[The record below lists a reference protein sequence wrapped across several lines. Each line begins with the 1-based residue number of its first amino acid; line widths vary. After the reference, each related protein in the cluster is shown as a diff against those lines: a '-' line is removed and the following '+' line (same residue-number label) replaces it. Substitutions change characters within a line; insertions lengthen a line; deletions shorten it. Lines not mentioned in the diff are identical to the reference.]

1 MPLFGDVLPR
11 GAFVLLAFAA
21 SIGATVARSRQARLL
36 VGLDVDLPVEHPAA
50 ELQELGPDPLA
61 APAFQGGLAD
71 APASGQLFLI
81 EVSDFHLGLLPN
93 ELAGV
98 HEGAVPHASQGAARH
113 GGGMGVN
120 GCRFG
125 CLPGKTLLFRI
136 LRLFVYFGY
145 TPSHDAVQSS
155 QEAAMTTLSPT
166 HSLPTA
172 EEVAIARESGR
183 ALSAFLQ
190 TRAETQQIEI
200 FDDKGASH
208 PVRVPVSAL
217 RLLVDV
223 LTEIGEGNAV
233 SIIPIHAE
241 LTTQDAADV
250 LNVSR
255 PFLVQLL
262 ERGEI
267 PFHKIGTHRRVRY
280 QDVIAYKERIDA
292 ERSKALDALAEQ
304 AQALKMG
311 YE

>member
-1 MPLFGDVLPR
+1 
-11 GAFVLLAFAA
+11 
-21 SIGATVARSRQARLL
+21 
-36 VGLDVDLPVEHPAA
+36 
-50 ELQELGPDPLA
+50 
-61 APAFQGGLAD
+61 
-71 APASGQLFLI
+71 
-81 EVSDFHLGLLPN
+81 
-93 ELAGV
+93 
-98 HEGAVPHASQGAARH
+98 
-113 GGGMGVN
+113 
-120 GCRFG
+120 
-125 CLPGKTLLFRI
+125 
-136 LRLFVYFGY
+136 
-145 TPSHDAVQSS
+145 
-155 QEAAMTTLSPT
+155 MTTLSPT

-200 FDDKGASH
+200 FDKGAAH

-280 QDVIAYKERIDA
+280 QDVIAYKERIDV

-304 AQALKMG
+304 GQALKMG

>member
-1 MPLFGDVLPR
+1 
-11 GAFVLLAFAA
+11 
-21 SIGATVARSRQARLL
+21 
-36 VGLDVDLPVEHPAA
+36 
-50 ELQELGPDPLA
+50 
-61 APAFQGGLAD
+61 
-71 APASGQLFLI
+71 
-81 EVSDFHLGLLPN
+81 
-93 ELAGV
+93 
-98 HEGAVPHASQGAARH
+98 
-113 GGGMGVN
+113 
-120 GCRFG
+120 
-125 CLPGKTLLFRI
+125 
-136 LRLFVYFGY
+136 
-145 TPSHDAVQSS
+145 
-155 QEAAMTTLSPT
+155 MTTLSPT

-183 ALSAFLQ
+183 ALSAYLQ

-200 FDDKGASH
+200 FDDKGAAH

-262 ERGEI
+262 ERREI
-267 PFHKIGTHRRVRY
+267 P
-280 QDVIAYKERIDA
+280 YKERIDV

>member
-1 MPLFGDVLPR
+1 
-11 GAFVLLAFAA
+11 
-21 SIGATVARSRQARLL
+21 
-36 VGLDVDLPVEHPAA
+36 
-50 ELQELGPDPLA
+50 
-61 APAFQGGLAD
+61 
-71 APASGQLFLI
+71 
-81 EVSDFHLGLLPN
+81 
-93 ELAGV
+93 
-98 HEGAVPHASQGAARH
+98 
-113 GGGMGVN
+113 
-120 GCRFG
+120 
-125 CLPGKTLLFRI
+125 
-136 LRLFVYFGY
+136 
-145 TPSHDAVQSS
+145 
-155 QEAAMTTLSPT
+155 MTTLSPA

-172 EEVAIARESGR
+172 EEIAIARKSGR

-190 TRAETQQIEI
+190 TRAQTQQIEI

-208 PVRVPVSAL
+208 SVRVPLSAL
-217 RLLVDV
+217 RLLVDA

-267 PFHKIGTHRRVRY
+267 LFHKIGTHRRVRY

-311 YE
+311 YD

>member
-1 MPLFGDVLPR
+1 MSRNLRMRKLFAARRAVLPR
-11 GAFVLLAFAA
+11 
-21 SIGATVARSRQARLL
+21 
-36 VGLDVDLPVEHPAA
+36 
-50 ELQELGPDPLA
+50 
-61 APAFQGGLAD
+61 
-71 APASGQLFLI
+71 
-81 EVSDFHLGLLPN
+81 
-93 ELAGV
+93 
-98 HEGAVPHASQGAARH
+98 
-113 GGGMGVN
+113 N
-120 GCRFG
+120 GCEWVSFW
-125 CLPGKTLLFRI
+125 LP
-136 LRLFVYFGY
+136 
-145 TPSHDAVQSS
+145 
-155 QEAAMTTLSPT
+155 
-166 HSLPTA
+166 
-172 EEVAIARESGR
+172 AR
-183 ALSAFLQ
+183 Q
-190 TRAETQQIEI
+190 
-200 FDDKGASH
+200 DHDKGASH